1 MRQLT
6 KTIARAFIMGLVFFL
21 GGCTAETVI
30 TQAPYDIVV
39 YGGTSGGVAA
49 AVSAAY
55 QPADPGMALI
65 WQAWF
70 ISLHYGYEW

>member
-1 MRQLT
+1 MCLLT

-49 AVSAAY
+49 AVSTAY
-55 QPADPGMALI
+55 QQTDPGLELV

-70 ISLHYGYEW
+70 ISMRDGYEW